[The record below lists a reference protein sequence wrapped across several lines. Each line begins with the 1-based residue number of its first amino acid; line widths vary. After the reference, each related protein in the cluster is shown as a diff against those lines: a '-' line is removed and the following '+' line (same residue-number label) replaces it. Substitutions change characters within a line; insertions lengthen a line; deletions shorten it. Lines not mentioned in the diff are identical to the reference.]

1 MGKRNLIGLR
11 TVKTAVAVIFS
22 MVLASILGTSD
33 SRLIFAMLGAMNAVQ
48 PTFKESVQASLTQLV
63 GVVFGVG
70 VSLLLLLFPMHR
82 LVATGIGIILV
93 ITLYNALHITFS
105 PGVPCLLVVILCT
118 TEGIAP
124 IGYGL
129 GRIWDTALGVAVG
142 MVINMLVFPYDNSR
156 RIRATVE
163 SLDREVLAFLE
174 DLFDGNDVLPD
185 SRNMTA
191 KIQELSKQL
200 KVFSNQKL
208 ILRLRKQHIQLEA
221 FRRCEQKAQALLA
234 QMEVLCHMG
243 QPGHLTE
250 ENRQRLLDAGAN
262 IADKETLQNP
272 EERDFVR
279 NYHVAQILQLRAE
292 LLQTLNP

>member
-11 TVKTAVAVIFS
+11 TVKTAVAVILS

-63 GVVFGVG
+63 GVLFGVG

-93 ITLYNALHITFS
+93 ITLYNILHITFS
-105 PGVPCLLVVILCT
+105 PGLPCLLVVTLCT

-129 GRIWDTALGVAVG
+129 GRIWDTTLGVAVG
-142 MVINMLVFPYDNSR
+142 MTINMLVFPYDNSR

-163 SLDREVLAFLE
+163 SLNREVLAFLGE
-174 DLFDGNDVLPD
+174 LFDGDDVIPD
-185 SRNMTA
+185 SEKMTK
-191 KIQELSKQL
+191 KIDELEKQL
-200 KVFSNQKL
+200 QIFEKQKL
-208 ILRLRKQHIQLEA
+208 FYRLRAQNEKRRIFQL
-221 FRRCEQKAQALLA
+221 CERKAKALLA
-234 QMEVLCHMG
+234 QMQVLSSMEK
-243 QPGHLTE
+243 PGCLSE
-250 ENRQRLLDAGAN
+250 ENRRQLGISGVIIKDARICENPTELD
-262 IADKETLQNP
+262 IVT
-272 EERDFVR
+272 
-279 NYHVAQILQLRAE
+279 NYHVSQILAIREQLLE
-292 LLQTLNP
+292 ILK

>member
-1 MGKRNLIGLR
+1 MQKRNLIGLR
-11 TVKTAVAVIFS
+11 TVKTAVAGILS
-22 MVLASILGTSD
+22 MVLANMLGTSD
-33 SRLIFAMLGAMNAVQ
+33 SRLIFAMLGAMNVVQ
-48 PTFKESVQASLTQLV
+48 PTFKESVQASLTQIV
-63 GVVFGVG
+63 GVIFGVT
-70 VSLLLLLFPMHR
+70 VSLLLLLLPVHR
-82 LVATGIGIILV
+82 LVVTGIGIILV
-93 ITLYNALHITFS
+93 ITLYNTLHITFS

-142 MVINMLVFPYDNSR
+142 MAINMLVFPYDNSR
-156 RIRATVE
+156 RIRATAE

-174 DLFDGNDVLPD
+174 DLFDGDDVIPN
-185 SRNMTA
+185 SESMTR
-191 KIQELSKQL
+191 KIEELEKQL
-200 KVFSNQKL
+200 QIFEKQKL
-208 ILRLRKQHIQLEA
+208 FLRLQTQNRELKQFHLYES
-221 FRRCEQKAQALLA
+221 KARALLA
-234 QMEVLCHMG
+234 QMQVLCHMG

-292 LLQTLNP
+292 LLEILNP

>member
-1 MGKRNLIGLR
+1 MVRRNLIGLR
-11 TVKTAVAVIFS
+11 TIKTAVAVILS

-63 GVVFGVG
+63 GVLFGVG

-105 PGVPCLLVVILCT
+105 PGLPCLLVVILCT

-129 GRIWDTALGVAVG
+129 DRIWDTALGIAVG
-142 MVINMLVFPYDNSR
+142 MAINMLVFPYDNSR
-156 RIRATVE
+156 RIRTTAE

-174 DLFDGNDVLPD
+174 ELFDGDDVIPN
-185 SRNMTA
+185 SERMTK
-191 KIQELSKQL
+191 KIDELEKQL
-200 KVFSNQKL
+200 QIFEKQKL
-208 ILRLRKQHIQLEA
+208 FLRLRTQHREIKQFHLYES
-221 FRRCEQKAQALLA
+221 KARALLA
-234 QMEVLCHMG
+234 QMEVLSYMEK
-243 QPGHLTE
+243 PGCLDAENRRLLAISGATIKDARICENLTE
-250 ENRQRLLDAGAN
+250 FDVV
-262 IADKETLQNP
+262 T
-272 EERDFVR
+272 
-279 NYHVAQILQLRAE
+279 NYHVAQILTIREQLLE
-292 LLQTLNP
+292 ILK